1 MKKLVLNK
9 DEARQKL
16 LNGVNL
22 IADAVASTLG
32 PRGKNVILDQ
42 EYGAPIIT
50 KDGVSVAK
58 KVESEDRVV
67 NLGVR
72 LLREAS
78 LQTNTVVGDGT
89 TTATVLARAIFVEG
103 LKSVV
108 AGANPMDLKRGIDKA
123 LIHVLDNFSTQA
135 KAIKE
140 PSQIKQ
146 IATISANGDEAIGS
160 LITEAVSK
168 VGEHGVITVE
178 EAKSTKTELKVVEG
192 MQFDRGY
199 TSPYFMTNSEKMMA
213 ELESPFVLIVNK
225 KVSVLKELLP
235 VLEIA
240 SKAGRS
246 LLIIAEDVEGEAL
259 AALIVNKIRGVL
271 KVVTV
276 KAPGF
281 GDRRN
286 EMLEDIAVLTG
297 ATVIDE
303 KRGHKLENVSM
314 EYLGSAE
321 KVNVNKNDTTIVN
334 GNGAKKDIQAR
345 IQQIKAAITNTSSD
359 YDREK
364 LQERLAK
371 LSDGVAILFVGA
383 ETEVAMKELKDRVE
397 DALNATRA
405 AIEKGIVPGGGVAC
419 VRAADNLKSFIS
431 TIKNIDQARGAKIL
445 QKALQAPL
453 QTIVNNAGLDEG
465 SVVLQRVREGKD
477 DFGYNALAGE
487 YGELYKM
494 GVVDPLKVVECATKN
509 AVSIA
514 GILLTTDCIVCEKE
528 KEPATGMSNPMGGMM

>member
-1 MKKLVLNK
+1 
-9 DEARQKL
+9 
-16 LNGVNL
+16 
-22 IADAVASTLG
+22 
-32 PRGKNVILDQ
+32 VILDQ
-42 EYGAPIIT
+42 EYGAPSIT

-58 KVESEDRVV
+58 KVESEDRAT
-67 NLGVR
+67 NIGVR

-78 LQTNTVVGDGT
+78 SQTNNVVGDGT
-89 TTATVLARAIFVEG
+89 TTATVLARAIYAEG

-108 AGANPMDLKRGIDKA
+108 AGSNPMDLKRGLDKA
-123 LIHVLDNFSTQA
+123 LEKVLESLETQA

-140 PSQIKQ
+140 PNQIKQ
-146 IATISANGDEAIGS
+146 IATISANGDEKIGTM
-160 LITEAVSK
+160 IAEAVSK

-199 TSPYFMTNSEKMMA
+199 SSPYFMTNAQKMTT
-213 ELESPFVLIVNK
+213 ELESPFILVVNK

-235 VLEIA
+235 VLEIV
-240 SKAGRS
+240 SKGGRP

-259 AALIVNKIRGVL
+259 AALIVNKMRGVL
-271 KVVTV
+271 KVAAV

-286 EMLEDIAVLTG
+286 DMLEDIAVLTG
-297 ATVIDE
+297 ATVVDE
-303 KRGHKLENVSM
+303 KRGYKLENTTIK
-314 EYLGSAE
+314 YLGSAE
-321 KVNVNKNDTTIVN
+321 KVNIDKDSTTIVN
-334 GNGAKKDIQAR
+334 GSGKKEAIQAR
-345 IQQIKAAITNTSSD
+345 IQQIKGAIESSSSD

-405 AIEKGIVPGGGVAC
+405 ANEKGIVPGGGVAC
-419 VRAADNLKSFIS
+419 VRAADALTSFIE
-431 TIKNIDQARGAKIL
+431 TFTNADQATGAKIL
-445 QKALQAPL
+445 KKALEAPL
-453 QTIVNNAGLDEG
+453 RTIVDNTGLDEG
-465 SVVLQRVREGKD
+465 AVVLQKVREGNK
-477 DFGYNALAGE
+477 DFGYNALIGQ
-487 YGELYKM
+487 YGRLYEL
-494 GVVDPLKVVECATKN
+494 GIVDPLKVVECAVKN

-528 KEPATGMSNPMGGMM
+528 KEAAPAGGMSNPMGGGMM